1 MELAD
6 INRREVLRYL
16 GYKNQEADE
25 NVSRIVED
33 CLELLW
39 KNVSPKYRCG
49 NFLLLWEQTIGSMGK
64 FSRQKAEIF
73 LLI

>member
-6 INRREVLRYL
+6 INRREILRYL

-25 NVSRIVED
+25 KVNRIVEA

-39 KNVSPKYRCG
+39 
-49 NFLLLWEQTIGSMGK
+49 
-64 FSRQKAEIF
+64 
-73 LLI
+73 

>member
-25 NVSRIVED
+25 NVSRIVKTAWSF
-33 CLELLW
+33 LW
-39 KNVSPKYRCG
+39 KNVSPKYWVRI
-49 NFLLLWEQTIGSMGK
+49 FTYSGSRQSDRWGR
-64 FSRQKAEIF
+64 FFRQKAEIF

>member
-25 NVSRIVED
+25 TYKQDRGRLPGAFVEK
-33 CLELLW
+33 C
-39 KNVSPKYRCG
+39 
-49 NFLLLWEQTIGSMGK
+49 FT
-64 FSRQKAEIF
+64 
-73 LLI
+73 

>member
-25 NVSRIVED
+25 NVSRIVEE
-33 CLELLW
+33 CFAKIPGEGISSFFRR
-39 KNVSPKYRCG
+39 KRYH
-49 NFLLLWEQTIGSMGK
+49 
-64 FSRQKAEIF
+64 
-73 LLI
+73 